1 MRRIKYLLSLAL
13 LGLTLAFGIAQT
25 QHSAQY
31 AIPTIA
37 EGDPGSGNGGGG
49 GG

>member
-1 MRRIKYLLSLAL
+1 MRRIKYALSLAL
-13 LGLTLAFGIAQT
+13 LGLTLAFGMTQVQQTAQ
-25 QHSAQY
+25 H
-31 AIPTIA
+31 AIPMLA